1 MKTQESSAVEAF
13 SALSQET
20 RLRMLRALVRAGPKG
35 LSAGDVGKKV
45 LVAASN
51 ASFHLAHLQRAG
63 LVSSRREA
71 RSIIYVAEFNMITAL
86 ANFLL
91 EDCCSG

>member
-1 MKTQESSAVEAF
+1 MKVRELSAIEAF

-45 LVAASN
+45 DVAASN

-71 RSIIYVAEFNMITAL
+71 RSIIYMAEFSTITAL

-91 EDCCSG
+91 EDCCNG